1 MEETVNKIMNMHRG
15 KMNNKDVPDDAIIR
29 QLLVENG
36 KLKSEIEYLEYQL
49 KVKNDAITK
58 FKKWQADVV
67 RYKIQYWLTDGI
79 KLLDEPISDEAVNL
93 MRRLCGNITLFRKSL
108 KRLIN
113 AYESYRKVFEKTK
126 GNQEI
131 LNLLKR

>member
-1 MEETVNKIMNMHRG
+1 MNMHRG
-15 KMNNKDVPDDAIIR
+15 KINNKDVPDDAIIR

-67 RYKIQYWLTDGI
+67 RYKIQYWLTEGI

-93 MRRLCGNITLFRKSL
+93 MRRLCGNITLFRKRL
-108 KRLIN
+108 KQLIY

>member
-1 MEETVNKIMNMHRG
+1 MHRG
-15 KMNNKDVPDDAIIR
+15 KINNKDVPDDAIIR

-58 FKKWQADVV
+58 FKKWQSDVV

-93 MRRLCGNITLFRKSL
+93 MRRLCGNISLFRKSL
-108 KRLIN
+108 KRLIYT
-113 AYESYRKVFEKTK
+113 YESYRKVFEKTK